1 MKTIIAALLTVAVA
15 FSAAAPVTFAADAA
29 GSCGKGKVFDPD
41 TQKCV
46 KKPRGSGSNSG

>member
-1 MKTIIAALLTVAVA
+1 MKTLMTVVLSLAVA
-15 FSAAAPVTFAADAA
+15 AASAPATFAAEAA

-46 KKPRGSGSNSG
+46 KKPRGSGSNAG